1 MFERGSE
8 WRRWDLHVHTPQ
20 TKKNDQYEGCNVEE
34 KWEKFYAHIRDYI
47 GDGTDVRKHI
57 SVIGITDYLSIDNYL
72 KVVEDDCLPS
82 SVGCVLP
89 NVEMRIMPTG
99 TDSPVNIH
107 FIFNP
112 EIVSE
117 LEDRFFSKIK
127 FDIGERVVSA
137 SRNDLI
143 SLGKKYGTDL
153 SDKDAYQKGIE
164 RFVPTYAS
172 IHEVFKNDSQLREN
186 TIIGVA
192 NSSTDGASGIN
203 RGNDGDQL
211 SEVRD
216 AVYKLCDFIFSSNE
230 GDINYFLGKK
240 VDRPELVI
248 QKYGSIKPC
257 IHGSDA
263 HQLEKLFEP
272 ANERYCWVKADPS
285 FNGLLQ
291 VIYEPE
297 ARVRISSFKPEE
309 KSDYQVIDC
318 VEMRDEDMGSSP
330 ILLNDK
336 LTCIIG
342 GKSTG
347 KSLLLQNMARAID
360 KRQVEE
366 KLETSNATT
375 KVISD
380 VSVVWRDGTRSS
392 SGEVDNTH
400 KIVYIP
406 QTYLNRLTDHKEEST
421 EIDRIIQEIV
431 LLDAASKEAFEQMD
445 KLIKQFKP
453 HLDKKI
459 YDLIDCYAQ
468 MNEILN
474 RRAEIGTEEGIKKE
488 IEKYQKQKEII
499 SQKLSISEDDVEK
512 YDNAVKKIAEISE
525 LISGL
530 SSDLQALESMKTVM
544 ETIELGMPL
553 SIETREQIESFQA
566 EMLGQIAELWENKKK
581 EIREALSIRK
591 QELEKQLQ
599 ENIELRE
606 QLGVRIH
613 ENETLSRLSDLIRD
627 EFDKLR
633 RVEVLTSQ
641 YHESRSKYDELL
653 VGLAETFEFY
663 KSTHSS
669 FADAVNQ
676 NAQINSD
683 GLEFSVIVPLRME
696 ALCSSVRMNINNI
709 SLKKSQLSFDED
721 MSEEFLTKD
730 AIKGFIQ
737 DIVEGKVKLLKNKT
751 AESVLR
757 EFLQDW
763 YNVTYD
769 VQMDNDGINQMSP
782 GKKALVLLKLLISMA
797 ESKCPI
803 LIDQPEDDLD
813 NRSIF
818 EELIPFIREKKI
830 SRQIIIVT
838 HNANVVLG
846 GDAEEVIVAN
856 QSGNNTPNNEKRFEY
871 RTGAIEN
878 DKKEYHSDGRVKE
891 GILSSQGIQ
900 QHICDILEGGEKA
913 FDLRRSKYRI

>member
-1 MFERGSE
+1 MFERGAE
-8 WRRWDLHVHTPQ
+8 WRRWDLHIHTPE
-20 TKKNDQYEGCNVEE
+20 TKKNDQYEGTNTPE
-34 KWEKFYAHIRDYI
+34 KWEKFYRQIREYI
-47 GDGTDVRKHI
+47 GSGADARKNI
-57 SVIGITDYLSIDNYL
+57 SVIGITDYLSLDNYL
-72 KVVEDDCLPS
+72 KVLEDDCLPS
-82 SVGCVLP
+82 SVSCVLP

-117 LEDRFFSKIK
+117 LEDRFFSKIL
-127 FDIGERVVSA
+127 FDLGDRIISA

-143 SLGKKYGTDL
+143 SLGRKNDADL
-153 SDKDAYQKGIE
+153 SEMVAYKKGIE
-164 RFVPTYAS
+164 KFVPTYKS
-172 IHEVFKNDSQLREN
+172 IHDVFKNDSRLREN

-203 RGNDGDQL
+203 RGSDGDQL
-211 SEVRD
+211 NEVRD

-240 VDRPELVI
+240 VDSPEIVM
-248 QKYGSIKPC
+248 QKYGSLKPC

-263 HQLEKLFEP
+263 HELDKLFEP
-272 ANERYCWVKADPS
+272 AGERYCWIKANPS

-309 KSDYQVIDC
+309 KADYQVIDC
-318 VEMRDEDMGSSP
+318 VEMKDEDMCTSP
-330 ILLNDK
+330 ILFNDK

-366 KLETSNATT
+366 KLETSSATT
-375 KVISD
+375 KIVSD
-380 VSVVWRDGTRSS
+380 VSVVWRDGTKSS
-392 SGEVDNTH
+392 SGESDNTH

-421 EIDRIIQEIV
+421 EIDRIIQDIV
-431 LLDAASKEAFEQMD
+431 LLDVSCKESFEQMD

-453 HLDKKI
+453 QLDKKI
-459 YDLIDCYAQ
+459 YDLIDLYSQ
-468 MNEILN
+468 MSEILSS
-474 RRAEIGTEEGIKKE
+474 RAEIGTEEGIKKE
-488 IEKYQKQKEII
+488 IEKYQKQKETI
-499 SQKLSISEDDVEK
+499 SQKLSISEDDIEK
-512 YDNAVKKIAEISE
+512 YDNAVKKITEISE
-525 LISGL
+525 KKSSINGDLHALKSMGTVIEAVELGTTL
-530 SSDLQALESMKTVM
+530 SS
-544 ETIELGMPL
+544 ETKGQ
-553 SIETREQIESFQA
+553 IETFQRETLLQVK
-566 EMLGQIAELWENKKK
+566 ELWENKKK
-581 EIREALSIRK
+581 ELEEALSVRN
-591 QELEKQLQ
+591 QELDKQLQ
-599 ENIELRE
+599 QNIELRD
-606 QLGVRIH
+606 QLGVKIH
-613 ENETLSRLSDLIRD
+613 ENETLSRLSNLIKD
-627 EFDKLR
+627 ELDKLR
-633 RVEVLTSQ
+633 RVEVLTAQ
-641 YHESRSKYDELL
+641 YQENKSKYEELL
-653 VGLAETFEFY
+653 VSLAETFEFY
-663 KSTHSS
+663 KSTHLS
-669 FADAVNQ
+669 FANVVNQ

-683 GLEFSVIVPLRME
+683 GLEFSVVVPLRME
-696 ALCSSVRMNINNI
+696 ALCSSVRMNVNNV
-709 SLKKSQLSFDED
+709 SLKKAVLSFDED
-721 MSEEFLTKD
+721 MREECLTND

-737 DIVEGKVKLLKNKT
+737 DVVEEKIKLLKNKT
-751 AESVLR
+751 AEGVLR
-757 EFLQDW
+757 DFLQDW

-856 QSGNNTPNNEKRFEY
+856 QNGNNTPNNEKRFEY

-878 DKKEYHSDGRVKE
+878 DKKEYHNDGRIKE

>member
-8 WRRWDLHVHTPQ
+8 WRRWDLHVHTPE
-20 TKKNDQYEGCNVEE
+20 TKKNDQYEGCNAQE
-34 KWEKFYAHIRDYI
+34 KWDRFYSQIRDYV
-47 GDGTDVRKHI
+47 GTGTDVRKHI

-72 KVVEDDCLPS
+72 KVLHDDCLPS
-82 SVGCVLP
+82 SISCVLP

-99 TDSPVNIH
+99 TNSPVNIH

-117 LEDRFFSKIK
+117 LEDRFFSKIL
-127 FDIGERVVSA
+127 FDIGDRVVSA

-143 SLGKKYGTDL
+143 SLGRKYGTNL
-153 SDKDAYQKGIE
+153 SETAAYQKGIE
-164 RFVPTYAS
+164 RFVPTYKS
-172 IHEVFKNDSQLREN
+172 IHEVFKNDATLREN

-230 GDINYFLGKK
+230 GDIKYFLGKK
-240 VDRPELVI
+240 NDSPEMVM
-248 QKYGSIKPC
+248 QKYGSLKPC

-272 ANERYCWVKADPS
+272 TGERYCWVKADPS

-297 ARVRISSFKPEE
+297 ARVRISSFRPEE
-309 KSDYQVIDC
+309 KADYQVIDC
-318 VEMRDEDMGSSP
+318 VEMRDEDMCASP

-431 LLDAASKEAFEQMD
+431 LLDTTSKEAFEQMD

-459 YDLIDCYAQ
+459 YDLIDCYGQ

-525 LISGL
+525 MISSV

-544 ETIELGMPL
+544 GTVELVMPL
-553 SIETREQIESFQA
+553 SIETREQIESFQT
-566 EMLGQIAELWENKKK
+566 EMLRQIAELWENKKK
-581 EIREALSIRK
+581 EIQEALSVRK
-591 QELEKQLQ
+591 QELDKQLQ

-606 QLGVRIH
+606 QLGVKIH
-613 ENETLSRLSDLIRD
+613 ENETLSRLSDLIRE

-641 YHESRSKYDELL
+641 YQESRSKYDELL

-669 FADAVNQ
+669 FANVVNQ
-676 NAQINSD
+676 NEQINSD

-721 MSEEFLTKD
+721 MSEDFLTKD

-751 AESVLR
+751 TESVLR
-757 EFLQDW
+757 EFLLDW

-769 VQMDNDGINQMSP
+769 VQMDNDVINQMSP

-878 DKKEYHSDGRVKE
+878 DKREYHSDGRVKE